1 HCITGIRS
9 EIYDFIG
16 GFIHLF
22 KQLFYVQIVLVQRA
36 PRSVDSFRIKAAT
49 VLMLWR
55 CKAPDNW
62 LQFIHNPDELS
73 GNILTVVYITGS
85 LQHILCI
92 IQLIAYQLQLMI
104 NMLQLM

>member
-49 VLMLWR
+49 VLMLWPVKR
-55 CKAPDNW
+55 
-62 LQFIHNPDELS
+62 Q
-73 GNILTVVYITGS
+73 TTGFS
-85 LQHILCI
+85 L
-92 IQLIAYQLQLMI
+92 YTTLMNFQGI
-104 NMLQLM
+104 YSL

>member
-1 HCITGIRS
+1 M
-9 EIYDFIG
+9 
-16 GFIHLF
+16 
-22 KQLFYVQIVLVQRA
+22 A
-36 PRSVDSFRIKAAT
+36 
-49 VLMLWR
+49 

-73 GNILTVVYITGS
+73 GDILTVVYINGS

-104 NMLQLM
+104 NMLQLI